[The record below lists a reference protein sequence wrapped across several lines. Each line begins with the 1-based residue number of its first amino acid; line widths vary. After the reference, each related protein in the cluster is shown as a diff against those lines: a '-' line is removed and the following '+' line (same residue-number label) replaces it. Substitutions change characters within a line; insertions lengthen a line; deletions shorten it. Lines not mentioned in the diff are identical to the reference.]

1 MAPLFCKSQYISHQI
16 KSILPWRLWR
26 ILFSAFLEYMI
37 DDKQISSSFEQFAL
51 EYYVN
56 FPDFH
61 IWSRTMAMILSS
73 YSVPE
78 TMIPW
83 SEGLPLQV
91 KYSSETVA
99 SDQGNV
105 LDYAS
110 VSEIIF
116 SCILTWHFYFALA
129 KLQMNSVCPCVIW
142 PLCVELPILFR
153 HLPVLHLLW
162 IQSQGSILIF

>member
-16 KSILPWRLWR
+16 KSIFPWRLCR
-26 ILFSAFLEYMI
+26 ILFSTFLEYMI
-37 DDKQISSSFEQFAL
+37 DDKQTSSSFKQFAL

-56 FPDFH
+56 CPDFH

-105 LDYAS
+105 LDYACFRDNLFMYFDLTFLFCTCKTAN
-110 VSEIIF
+110 EF
-116 SCILTWHFYFALA
+116 SL
-129 KLQMNSVCPCVIW
+129 
-142 PLCVELPILFR
+142 PLCNLTSLCWASHSF
-153 HLPVLHLLW
+153 
-162 IQSQGSILIF
+162 